1 MTKIRFFKSF
11 SSRLALR
18 FMFVMTG
25 AVVVL
30 SVFFLFFIRSLV
42 FKGQQTELKE
52 AERAV
57 YAKLEERRLESSEAP
72 KLGGTLGAIPE
83 LPYYIS
89 YIIYDLDNY
98 TLLATNDP
106 FLPYL
111 PDTKGKA
118 RRYFEKDYFFDGD
131 LNILYCASMH
141 SESEHTVI
149 AAVVLNLDNNF
160 STEIFRKLP
169 LALLFLSIPILVLSF
184 FFSLFITRRTIRPV
198 VKITKAA
205 QSVTIENLSDLLPLS
220 GYDDEI
226 DELSQTFNALFLRLK
241 RDFDRERQF
250 SSDVS
255 HELNTPLTVI
265 SGQTGL
271 LLRWG
276 KDNPEQLEKSLNAIK
291 TEAKTMQAIIAN
303 LLQISRI
310 ESGRIKPQISKVEI
324 KPLFSWLVEE
334 FAAVAP
340 KMKINTVC
348 EDIVLSTD
356 SEMLHQILTVLI
368 SNSLKYAGENCT
380 VTLKAEKKGKKIILE
395 QSDDGPGFSEE
406 ALPHIFERFYRA
418 DEAHSRK
425 ISGSGLGL
433 AIAQTLCNALETK
446 ITARNMVPHGAGFC
460 IEF

>member
-1 MTKIRFFKSF
+1 
-11 SSRLALR
+11 
-18 FMFVMTG
+18 MFIMTG
-25 AVVVL
+25 AVVLL

-42 FKGQQTELKE
+42 FTSQEVELKN
-52 AERAV
+52 AEKIV
-57 YAKLEERRLESSEAP
+57 YAKLEERRLESSSAP
-72 KLGGTLGAIPE
+72 KFGGTLGAIPE

-89 YIIYDLDNY
+89 YIIYDVDDLL
-98 TLLATNDP
+98 LLATNDP

-111 PDTKGKA
+111 PDTRGKA
-118 RRYFEKDYFFDGD
+118 KRYFEKDYFFDGD
-131 LNILYCASMH
+131 LNILYCASQH

-160 STEIFRKLP
+160 ALEIFRKLP
-169 LALLFLSIPILVLSF
+169 LAFLFLSIPILILSF
-184 FFSLFITRRTIRPV
+184 LVSLFITRRTIRPV

-220 GYDDEI
+220 GFDDEI
-226 DELSQTFNALFLRLK
+226 DELSKTFNALFLQLK

-265 SGQTGL
+265 SGQAGL

-276 KDNPEQLEKSLNAIK
+276 KNDPAQLEKSLNAIK
-291 TEAKTMQAIIAN
+291 AEARTMHSIISN

-310 ESGRIKPQISKVEI
+310 ESGRIKPQISEVQI
-324 KPLFSWLVEE
+324 GGLFSWLVEE
-334 FAAVAP
+334 FKAIAP
-340 KMKINTVC
+340 KVTFHIGQTG
-348 EDIVLSTD
+348 LSLQTD

-368 SNSLKYAGENCT
+368 SNSVKYAGEGCAI
-380 VTLKAEKKGKKIILE
+380 TLKAEKQGGKIIIE

-406 ALPHIFERFYRA
+406 SLPHIFERFYRA

-433 AIAQTLCNALETK
+433 AIAQTLCTALNAK
-446 ITARNMVPHGAGFC
+446 ISARNKDPHGACFT

>member
-1 MTKIRFFKSF
+1 MSHKFFRSF
-11 SSRLALR
+11 SARLSLR
-18 FMFVMTG
+18 FMFIMTG
-25 AVVVL
+25 AVVLL

-42 FKGQQTELKE
+42 FTSQEVELKN
-52 AERAV
+52 AEKIV
-57 YAKLEERRLESSEAP
+57 YAKLEERRLETSSAP
-72 KLGGTLGAIPE
+72 KFGGTLGAIPE

-89 YIIYDLDNY
+89 YIIYDVDDLL
-98 TLLATNDP
+98 LLATNDP

-111 PDTKGKA
+111 PDTRGKA
-118 RRYFEKDYFFDGD
+118 KRYFEKDYFFDGD
-131 LNILYCASMH
+131 LNILYCASQH
-141 SESEHTVI
+141 SESEHTII

-160 STEIFRKLP
+160 ALEIFRKLP
-169 LALLFLSIPILVLSF
+169 LAFLFLSIPILILSF
-184 FFSLFITRRTIRPV
+184 LVSLFMTRRTIRPV

-220 GYDDEI
+220 GFDDEI
-226 DELSQTFNALFLRLK
+226 DELSKTFNALFLQLK
-241 RDFDRERQF
+241 RDFNRERQF

-265 SGQTGL
+265 SGQAGL

-276 KDNPEQLEKSLNAIK
+276 KNDPAQLEKSLNAIK
-291 TEAKTMQAIIAN
+291 AEARTMHSIISN

-310 ESGRIKPQISKVEI
+310 ESGRIKPQISEVQI
-324 KPLFSWLVEE
+324 GGLFSWLVEE
-334 FAAVAP
+334 FKAIAP
-340 KMKINTVC
+340 KVTFHIGQTG
-348 EDIVLSTD
+348 LLLQTD

-368 SNSLKYAGENCT
+368 SNSVKYAGEGCAI
-380 VTLKAEKKGKKIILE
+380 TLKAEKRGGKIIIE

-406 ALPHIFERFYRA
+406 SLPHIFERFYRA

-433 AIAQTLCNALETK
+433 AIAQTLCTALNAK
-446 ITARNMVPHGAGFC
+446 ISARNKDPHGACFT

>member
-1 MTKIRFFKSF
+1 
-11 SSRLALR
+11 
-18 FMFVMTG
+18 MTG
-25 AVVVL
+25 AVILL
-30 SVFFLFFIRSLV
+30 SFGFLYLTRSLIKKDQN
-42 FKGQQTELKE
+42 FELKN
-52 AERAV
+52 AETEIFR
-57 YAKLEERRLESSEAP
+57 KLETLSNDSNIIP
-72 KLGGTLGAIPE
+72 KFGGTLGDIPK
-83 LPYYIS
+83 LPYYIT
-89 YIIYDLDNY
+89 YMIYDADDY
-98 TLLATNDP
+98 TVLATNDP
-106 FLPYL
+106 FLPFL
-111 PDTKGKA
+111 EDSAGSVK
-118 RRYFEKDYFFDGD
+118 RLFIKDFFFDGD
-131 LNILYCASMH
+131 LNIIYYAKAH
-141 SESEHTVI
+141 SDPKKHNIVI
-149 AAVVLNLDNNF
+149 VTARNMDNN
-160 STEIFRKLP
+160 SMLIMYQTLP
-169 LALLFLSIPILVLSF
+169 LALLLMSLPILFLSFLT
-184 FFSLFITRRTIRPV
+184 SLFITRRTIKPV
-198 VKITKAA
+198 KRITKAA
-205 QSVTIENLSDLLPLS
+205 QSVSVENLSDLLPLR

-226 DELSQTFNALFLRLK
+226 DELSQTFNELFLRLK

-276 KDNPEQLEKSLNAIK
+276 KNNPEQLEKSLNAIK
-291 TEAKTMQAIIAN
+291 TEAKTMHAIIAN

-340 KMKINTVC
+340 NMKINTVC
-348 EDIVLSTD
+348 DDIVLRTD

-368 SNSLKYAGENCT
+368 SNSLKYAGVNCT

-425 ISGSGLGL
+425 ISGSGQGL
-433 AIAQTLCNALETK
+433 AIAQTLCNALEAK
-446 ITARNMVPHGAGFC
+446 ITARNMVPHGAGFVV
-460 IEF
+460 EF